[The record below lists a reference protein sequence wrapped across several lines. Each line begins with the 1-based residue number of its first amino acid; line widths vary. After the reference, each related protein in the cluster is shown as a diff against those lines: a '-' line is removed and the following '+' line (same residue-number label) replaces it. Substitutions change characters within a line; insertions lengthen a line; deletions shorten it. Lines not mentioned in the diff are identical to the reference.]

1 LPGRIEIGTDHY
13 LNEPKIEPGGLDP
26 PHRIKKWRETSR
38 LALPYLKMRVTEFT
52 VDTDDEDLQA
62 DYTSDFY
69 TILFSHPEVVGVQF
83 WAKTIDDNKGLYA
96 YDWREKPSA
105 LDYKDLSQE
114 ITLTQMRSQEF
125 HYRKTLENLFV
136 RFRFATFNDLF
147 ISINSAASTRRIIKP
162 NLILN
167 PLSILLAHIL
177 GPNVHRNIPGSRKLA
192 ETISSRILTR

>member
-1 LPGRIEIGTDHY
+1 
-13 LNEPKIEPGGLDP
+13 
-26 PHRIKKWRETSR
+26 
-38 LALPYLKMRVTEFT
+38 MRVTEFT

-69 TILFSHPEVVGVQF
+69 TMLFSHPEVVGVQF